1 MRNILAWE
9 PAADDIHGNAICP
22 EAIGSENCDIVV
34 AGDAGPVLGEDAAA
48 VGIDLAEGDGSH
60 SGSLEPE
67 AEPADPAEEIED
79 IHQAA
84 MR

>member
-60 SGSLEPE
+60 AGALE
-67 AEPADPAEEIED
+67 AEGEAANAAEKVED
-79 IHQAA
+79 IHK
-84 MR
+84 MPP